1 MTTKTTQVAD
11 QQATIVTN
19 MYRYAYWVYLDKEIA
34 IQVVSST
41 LHQLAD
47 EALLKAEFSQDSK
60 IFLLKQLQ
68 SECEKSFDSQIP
80 SRKFSLIGA
89 KNKISGSIGNGKENS
104 VQTLRSKLRKIKV
117 VDRAIFVLAYL
128 WDLRLVE
135 VAEILQLSQER
146 AEFGFNE
153 TLKDLRDVVAS
164 N

>member
-1 MTTKTTQVAD
+1 MTTKTTRVAD
-11 QQATIVTN
+11 QQSTIVTN

-41 LHQLAD
+41 LRQLAD
-47 EALLKAEFSQDSK
+47 EELLNAEISQNTK
-60 IFLLKQLQ
+60 ILMLKQLQ
-68 SECEKSFDSQIP
+68 SECEKNFDNQMP
-80 SRKFSLIGA
+80 SRKFSLVKAANKFSGFIG
-89 KNKISGSIGNGKENS
+89 SGKENH
-104 VQTLRSKLRKIKV
+104 VQTLRSKLRKIQV

-135 VAEILQLSQER
+135 VAEILQVSQER

-153 TLKDLRDVVAS
+153 TLKDLREVVAS

>member
-1 MTTKTTQVAD
+1 MTTKSTQVAD
-11 QQATIVTN
+11 QQSTIVTN

-47 EALLKAEFSQDSK
+47 EELINAEFSRNTK
-60 IFLLKQLQ
+60 IFMLKQLQ
-68 SECEKSFDSQIP
+68 SECEKNFNSQMP
-80 SRKFSLIGA
+80 SRKFSLVKTINKFSGFIG
-89 KNKISGSIGNGKENS
+89 SSKESN
-104 VQTLRSKLRKIKV
+104 VQTLRSKLRKIQV
-117 VDRAIFVLAYL
+117 IDRAIFVLAYL

-135 VAEILQLSQER
+135 VAEILQVSQER